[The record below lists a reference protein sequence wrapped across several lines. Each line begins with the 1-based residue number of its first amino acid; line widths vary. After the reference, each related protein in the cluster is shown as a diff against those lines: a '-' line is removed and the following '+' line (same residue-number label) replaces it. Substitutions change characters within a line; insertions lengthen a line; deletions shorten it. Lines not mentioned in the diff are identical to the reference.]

1 MSTDPCEVAK
11 RIEVAD
17 GFYVRRAVDNT
28 AWIDL
33 GGCAIVVDTLEQPH
47 LEAEVFDAIA
57 ETIGD
62 TPIRYVLN
70 THTHYDHMALNGA
83 FQRRYG
89 AEIVNARTTTLAPE
103 GRWFEGSRRRAQMLH
118 MPDCHTA
125 EDCVV
130 WVPDDRALFVGDI
143 FGWGLINLST
153 SLRDDTAQHVLDTHA
168 RLIDFG
174 ATTVI
179 PGHGPLCSTAELER
193 WVDYFGWL
201 RAEVSQAIA
210 AGTSDAQIMQDVA
223 PPEDMRTW
231 WRFLQWKHEDSLSK
245 VLRAVRS
252 GALSAT

>member
-1 MSTDPCEVAK
+1 
-11 RIEVAD
+11 
-17 GFYVRRAVDNT
+17 
-28 AWIDL
+28 
-33 GGCAIVVDTLEQPH
+33 
-47 LEAEVFDAIA
+47 
-57 ETIGD
+57 
-62 TPIRYVLN
+62 
-70 THTHYDHMALNGA
+70 
-83 FQRRYG
+83 
-89 AEIVNARTTTLAPE
+89 
-103 GRWFEGSRRRAQMLH
+103 
-118 MPDCHTA
+118 
-125 EDCVV
+125 VV

-153 SLRDDTAQHVLDTHA
+153 TLRDDTAQHVLDTHA

-201 RAEVSQAIA
+201 RAEVSRRIE
-210 AGTSDAQIMQDVA
+210 AGESDAQIMQDVA
-223 PPEDMRTW
+223 PPEDMHTW